1 MLKTRWETIRDDVAG
16 MLADGVPLEDITG
29 KLEKLKKEYQK
40 PLTNEE
46 WIKSLDTEQLADV
59 LADVSLWIHPFMKKK
74 NRFELLKKQFREWLK
89 EEHHD

>member
-29 KLEKLKKEYQK
+29 KLEKLKNEYQK

-46 WIKSLDTEQLADV
+46 WFCGLSTEDKARIFTIIAFNAGYDPVEVV
-59 LADVSLWIHPFMKKK
+59 LKRVQK
-74 NRFELLKKQFREWLK
+74 WLK